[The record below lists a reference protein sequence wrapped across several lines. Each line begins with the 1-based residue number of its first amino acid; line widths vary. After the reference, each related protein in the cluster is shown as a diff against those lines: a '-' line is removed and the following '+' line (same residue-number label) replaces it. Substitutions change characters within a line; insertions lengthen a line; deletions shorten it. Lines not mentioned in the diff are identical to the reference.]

1 MDTVR
6 AVEMR
11 YVIQTAIVHTAE
23 KNYKRTLPIW
33 WQNNILHVMSL
44 LEQWGYF
51 IISKSCN
58 NLIAINIV
66 SCHLLSTS
74 YYDVDFLIILKSW
87 DKGSNNSSLFRTFA
101 FQFNKIYLIQVQQ
114 TK

>member
-11 YVIQTAIVHTAE
+11 YVIQIAIVHTAE

-44 LEQWGYF
+44 LEQRGYF

-66 SCHLLSTS
+66 SCHLLSNYC
-74 YYDVDFLIILKSW
+74 YYQLSGTTVVAELTEVDALPRSE
-87 DKGSNNSSLFRTFA
+87 
-101 FQFNKIYLIQVQQ
+101 V
-114 TK
+114 

>member
-1 MDTVR
+1 MK
-6 AVEMR
+6 MK

-44 LEQWGYF
+44 LEQRGYF

-58 NLIAINIV
+58 TTAYASNQERPLRMLLGKLNKLIHIWADSLYPTLHRGCALESYV
-66 SCHLLSTS
+66 SFVP
-74 YYDVDFLIILKSW
+74 YV
-87 DKGSNNSSLFRTFA
+87 
-101 FQFNKIYLIQVQQ
+101 
-114 TK
+114 